1 MSPRARSP
9 RSRGSLL
16 HALRFAPAVLAIA
29 GVAAVVACGPDPV
42 APEACRQI
50 EEARCR
56 RAPACGLALAPPE
69 HKDGSDIDACI
80 RFYRD
85 ACLHGLAIGTEPGG
99 VIVSDCVNAITTG
112 DCAVVKDPKTSPQ
125 CGFLVPKPADTTTT
139 DAATDATDAGGGG

>member
-1 MSPRARSP
+1 MSPRAPSK
-9 RSRGSLL
+9 GSIL
-16 HALRFAPAVLAIA
+16 HALRLAPAVLAAA

-56 RAPACGLALAPPE
+56 RAPACGIALAPPE
-69 HKDGSDIDACI
+69 HKDGSDIDSCI

-85 ACLHGLAIGTEPGG
+85 ACLHGLAIGSEPGG
-99 VIVSDCVNAITTG
+99 IVVSDCVNAITTG

-139 DAATDATDAGGGG
+139 DAATDAADAGGG